1 MRVLSSPI
9 KGISYTSNAL
19 TLAISVAAL
28 SLIAS
33 FMVGYYDKVSLLS
46 ENREASIISLEIQ
59 KGLLELEGTENG
71 YVEVALPERVFSK
84 PYRISLSSNS
94 VILNVEGREIKE
106 RLPFLGIELGGQSI
120 GSKVKLVKSTDN
132 GKPKIFMESMA

>member
-1 MRVLSSPI
+1 M

-46 ENREASIISLEIQ
+46 ENREASLISSEIL
-59 KGLLELEGTENG
+59 KGLLVLRGTENG
-71 YVEVALPERVFSK
+71 YVDILLPERVFSK
-84 PYRISLSSNS
+84 PYRIGLSQANYPA
-94 VILNVEGREIKE
+94 VILKVEGREIRE
-106 RLPFLGIELGGQSI
+106 RLIWIDFEFEGESAGGKVRL
-120 GSKVKLVKSTDN
+120 SKVTEN
-132 GKPKIFMESMA
+132 GNTRVFLEGLT

>member
-1 MRVLSSPI
+1 M

-46 ENREASIISLEIQ
+46 ENREASLISSEIL
-59 KGLLELEGTENG
+59 KGLLILRGTENG
-71 YVEVALPERVFSK
+71 YVDILLPERVFSK
-84 PYRISLSSNS
+84 PYRIGLSQANYPA
-94 VILNVEGREIKE
+94 VILKVEGREIRE
-106 RLPFLGIELGGQSI
+106 RLIWLDFELEGESAGGKVRL
-120 GSKVKLVKSTDN
+120 SKATEN
-132 GKPKIFMESMA
+132 GKTKILLESLS

>member
-1 MRVLSSPI
+1 M

-46 ENREASIISLEIQ
+46 ENREASLISSEIL
-59 KGLLELEGTENG
+59 KGLLVLRGTENG
-71 YVEVALPERVFSK
+71 YVDILLPERVFSK
-84 PYRISLSSNS
+84 PYRIGLSQANYPA
-94 VILNVEGREIKE
+94 VILKVEGREIRE
-106 RLPFLGIELGGQSI
+106 RLIWIDFEFEGESVGGKVRL
-120 GSKVKLVKSTDN
+120 SKATEN
-132 GKPKIFMESMA
+132 GKTKILLESLS